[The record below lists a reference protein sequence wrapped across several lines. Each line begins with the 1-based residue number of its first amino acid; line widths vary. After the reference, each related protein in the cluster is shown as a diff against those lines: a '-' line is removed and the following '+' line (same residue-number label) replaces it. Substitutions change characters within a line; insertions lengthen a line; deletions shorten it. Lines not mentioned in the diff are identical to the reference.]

1 VEQSLIRSYN
11 VAGEGNV
18 NEKKRLLLISNS
30 TQHGRGYL
38 EHAEQEL
45 RSFLGGVKR
54 VLFVPYAL
62 KDRDGYAETARAKF
76 SQMGFALE
84 SIHRAPDPRKATQ
97 TAEAIFIG
105 GGNTFRLLKTLCE
118 NDLLEVIRNRVEGGM
133 PYIGS
138 SAGSVVTCPTIR
150 TTNDMPIVEP
160 PSLTAL
166 GLIRFQLNCHYLDAD
181 PNSKH
186 MGETREVR
194 LREFHEENETPVVG
208 IREGSMLGVAGGTIT
223 LKGTTGG
230 KLFRRGEQPFE
241 IAPGSVVDPF
251 GEAATL

>member
-1 VEQSLIRSYN
+1 MN
-11 VAGEGNV
+11 D
-18 NEKKRLLLISNS
+18 KKRLLLISNS

-38 EHAEQEL
+38 EHAEEEL
-45 RSFLGGVKR
+45 RDFLGGVRR

-62 KDRDGYAETARAKF
+62 LDRDGYAETARAKL

-84 SIHRAPDPRKATQ
+84 SIHRAPEPSQAAES
-97 TAEAIFIG
+97 AEAIFIG
-105 GGNTFRLLKTLCE
+105 GGNTFRLLKNLYE
-118 NDLLEVIRNRVEGGM
+118 HGLLEVIRARVEAGM
-133 PYIGS
+133 PYLGS

-166 GLIRFQLNCHYLDAD
+166 GLIPFQLNCHYIDAD

-208 IREGSMLGVAGGTIT
+208 IREGSMLRAENGTIM

-230 KLFRRGEQPFE
+230 KIFRRGETPFE
-241 IAPGSVVDPF
+241 IAPGSIVDPF
-251 GEAATL
+251 KAAGAAR

>member
-1 VEQSLIRSYN
+1 MN
-11 VAGEGNV
+11 D
-18 NEKKRLLLISNS
+18 KKRLLLISNS

-38 EHAEQEL
+38 EHAEEEL
-45 RSFLGGVKR
+45 RDFLGGIKR

-62 KDRDGYAETARAKF
+62 KDRDGYAEIARAKF

-84 SIHRAPDPRKATQ
+84 SIHRAPDPRKAVES
-97 TAEAIFIG
+97 AEAIFIG
-105 GGNTFRLLKTLCE
+105 GGNTFRLLKTLYE
-118 NDLLEVIRNRVEGGM
+118 YGLLAPIRLRVEGGM

-138 SAGSVVTCPTIR
+138 SAGSVVACPTIK

-166 GLIRFQLNCHYLDAD
+166 ALVPFQINAHYVD
-181 PNSKH
+181 PDPSSTH

-208 IREGSMLGVAGGTIT
+208 IREGSMLRVENGATT
-223 LKGTTGG
+223 LKGTTGA
-230 KLFRRGEQPFE
+230 KIFRRGEQPLE
-241 IAPGSVVDPF
+241 IAPGTVVDPF
-251 GEAATL
+251 AGTG

>member
-1 VEQSLIRSYN
+1 MNDKQ
-11 VAGEGNV
+11 
-18 NEKKRLLLISNS
+18 RLLLISNS

-38 EHAEQEL
+38 EHAEEEL
-45 RSFLGGVKR
+45 RDFLGGVKR

-76 SQMGFALE
+76 SQIGFALE
-84 SIHRAPDPRKATQ
+84 SIHRAPDLRKAVE

-105 GGNTFRLLKTLCE
+105 GGNTFRLLKTLYE
-118 NDLLEVIRNRVEGGM
+118 YGLLEPIRLRVEGGM

-138 SAGSVVTCPTIR
+138 SAGSVVACPTIM

-166 GLIRFQLNCHYLDAD
+166 ALVPFQINAHYIDPD

-208 IREGSMLGVAGGTIT
+208 IREGSMLRVENGATT
-223 LKGTTGG
+223 LRGTTGA
-230 KLFRRGEQPFE
+230 KIFRRGEQPVE
-241 IAPGSVVDPF
+241 IAPGMVVDPF
-251 GEAATL
+251 AVHAAKR